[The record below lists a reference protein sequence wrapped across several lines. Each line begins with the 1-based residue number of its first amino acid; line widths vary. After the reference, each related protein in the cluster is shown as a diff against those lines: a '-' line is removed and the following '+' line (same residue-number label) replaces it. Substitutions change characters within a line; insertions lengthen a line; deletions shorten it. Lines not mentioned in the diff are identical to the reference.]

1 MPKFETL
8 FDFSDI
14 NITHKKLV
22 RDIIKHLEEK
32 GVDKSIGEEL
42 HDFYELEDVPEFDLK
57 NSLFQQVMSK
67 AGVYSN
73 IQGFVKTKDEKGEKI
88 KYPVVSVCE
97 DIRKLDE
104 AVANLYNV
112 LSKQSKE

>member
-8 FDFSDI
+8 FDFTDL

-22 RDIIKHLEEK
+22 RDIIKRLEEK

-57 NSLFQQVMSK
+57 NSLFQQIMSK

-73 IQGFVKTKDEKGEKI
+73 IQGFVKTRDEKGEKI

-104 AVANLYNV
+104 AVANIYNV